1 MLLHPSGPTLLTLCG
16 HHALYVLLVTNSPF
30 FVFVTAA
37 KLPSAALRG
46 VSQVIVK
53 APPTVAS
60 SSLPR
65 GIVTATAVPPV
76 AQPSA
81 LTVASSADQKQ
92 TSAATVSVL
101 RT

>member
-1 MLLHPSGPTLLTLCG
+1 MAPHEFF
-16 HHALYVLLVTNSPF
+16 NSKYL

-53 APPTVAS
+53 APPAVAS

-76 AQPSA
+76 AQPST